1 MFKMLKLDWS
11 AMKGFHMYILLPLI
25 ALLVTGGYSS
35 IYLVPLGVF
44 LLFSFSVNTFA
55 AEEKG
60 DLNRLYLTL
69 PIKRSQVVAGR
80 YLMAFILYLAGVLT
94 GLALMP
100 LANLYSMSRWYP
112 DLKWILAIVS
122 SSFLLFALMTLA
134 MYPILF
140 KLGYQKGKLWGYYIP
155 AFLVCLVYGAVMGY
169 ETVTGGTFLHELL
182 LYASEHVLIV
192 SGGIFG
198 LGAAV
203 LAVSV
208 LLSMGIY
215 SRREF

>member
-1 MFKMLKLDWS
+1 MFKMVKLDWS
-11 AMKGFHMYILLPLI
+11 AMKCCHIYILLPLI
-25 ALLVTGGYSS
+25 ALLAAGVHSS
-35 IYLVPLGVF
+35 ICLVPLGVF

-55 AEEKG
+55 VEEKG

-80 YLMAFILYLAGVLT
+80 YLMAFLLFLAGVLL

-100 LANLYSMSRWYP
+100 LANLYSFSKWYP
-112 DLKWILAIVS
+112 DLKWTLALVS
-122 SSFLLFALMTLA
+122 SGFLLFALLSLA
-134 MYPILF
+134 IYPALF
-140 KLGYQKGKLWGYYIP
+140 WLGYQKGKIWGYYLP
-155 AFLVCLVYGAVMGY
+155 VFLACLAYGALMWY
-169 ETVTGGTFLHELL
+169 DALAGGVFLRDLL
-182 LYASEHVLIV
+182 IYASEHVLAV
-192 SGGIFG
+192 CGGIFG

-208 LLSMGIY
+208 LLSLRIY